1 MIFETERLFARKLT
15 RKDFQGL
22 CRILQDPEVMYAYE
36 HAFSD
41 GEVTEWLER
50 QLLRYE
56 KDGFG
61 LWAVI
66 LKKTGQFIGQ
76 CGLTMQDW
84 DGRRVP
90 EIGYLFQKAYWH
102 RGYATEAAKGCKK
115 YAFETLRLPRVYSII
130 RDNNLPSQKVAQRN
144 GMQVCGKQIKQY
156 YGMEMPH
163 LVLCVENKPSGPAK
177 ADPLG

>member
-1 MIFETERLFARKLT
+1 MTRRNVPRHEAGKPGRGARMIFETERLFARKLT

-22 CRILQDPEVMYAYE
+22 CRILQDPEVMYPYE

-84 DGRRVP
+84 DGGCRRLDICFKRR
-90 EIGYLFQKAYWH
+90 IGTGAMPPKRQ
-102 RGYATEAAKGCKK
+102 RAAKNMP
-115 YAFETLRLPRVYSII
+115 LRR
-130 RDNNLPSQKVAQRN
+130 
-144 GMQVCGKQIKQY
+144 
-156 YGMEMPH
+156 
-163 LVLCVENKPSGPAK
+163 
-177 ADPLG
+177 